1 MKTLNVLIVDGQGG
15 GIGRQLVEEIKLSG
29 LNCHITAVGTNTAAT
44 AAMLKAGA
52 EQGATGENAVKVC
65 CREADVIMGPVGI
78 AIADSLLGEITPEMA
93 LAVGQSRA
101 RRLPALPAGPGCPGA
116 AQGDRT
122 PGRYRRPRRI
132 GRSGPHHPR
141 PGAMGGK
148 EGCLVHANLS
158 PRRPPAGRN
167 QEARRLAR
175 FAGGTGQAK
184 RGERWGR
191 RGHAAV
197 VGDGQVEGGHA
208 LVFR

>member
-101 RRLPALPAGPGCPGA
+101 RRLLLPVNHCRNVIVGVSDLSVRALTAEAVRVLGEWA
-116 AQGDRT
+116 RE
-122 PGRYRRPRRI
+122 
-132 GRSGPHHPR
+132 
-141 PGAMGGK
+141 
-148 EGCLVHANLS
+148 EG
-158 PRRPPAGRN
+158 
-167 QEARRLAR
+167 
-175 FAGGTGQAK
+175 
-184 RGERWGR
+184 
-191 RGHAAV
+191 
-197 VGDGQVEGGHA
+197 
-208 LVFR
+208 